1 MLSFFNI
8 IINVIINPLMSFIVV
23 PFGLLSLLLML
34 LRLEKIILL
43 PVSYIIDCII
53 YMAKISNKIRFGTV
67 FLQSPNIFTV
77 VLMIFGILWLSLWSN
92 NLRRFGVI
100 PYLIGIFMILSQ
112 KNIDVIIDNKDKM
125 LFFVGERNN
134 IYVYNMNGYKTQN
147 IINKLGNGNFF
158 DLNNS
163 HLNTCKN
170 SDDKYCSKI
179 DIRNDDTINFY
190 KNGNSVTIGRYKGY
204 FYEKDKIGKIKIEK
218 TRKKSDIPKWK
229 TCSS

>member
-1 MLSFFNI
+1 
-8 IINVIINPLMSFIVV
+8 
-23 PFGLLSLLLML
+23 
-34 LRLEKIILL
+34 
-43 PVSYIIDCII
+43 
-53 YMAKISNKIRFGTV
+53 
-67 FLQSPNIFTV
+67 
-77 VLMIFGILWLSLWSN
+77 
-92 NLRRFGVI
+92 
-100 PYLIGIFMILSQ
+100 
-112 KNIDVIIDNKDKM
+112 
-125 LFFVGERNN
+125 
-134 IYVYNMNGYKTQN
+134 MNGYKTQN